1 MKSMRVPL
9 KLLVGAVPQAKP
21 VVCMG
26 INTNQKSGAA
36 RGGRTEM
43 QDMEKDVETSGTINI
58 DVVMRKLQEVIM
70 FLMTGAATGF
80 PAWLY
85 GRTVIE
91 IAGIVILTLLGI
103 SGVIFSM
110 EQSLEADS
118 FLFDN
123 KEHIGRFLALYLL
136 ALGGSLLFPLLPA
149 GGWPYLAVLIGLA
162 LFSNQVVGLGAGTVL
177 LVVTSLLYSGGNG
190 DIAFFVYFVGGLVGI
205 MVFSYLNVSFK
216 VGLPMLIALMVQ
228 LVCLCVQEVLLVNEQ
243 LKAQLFLIP
252 ALNLLVSLILLLIL
266 LKYFSFS
273 VIYKNRDVFM
283 DMNDPECPLLVE
295 LKNASKEEYYH
306 AVHTA
311 YLCDRIA
318 KRLKLDDAMV
328 KACGYYHRIGII
340 KGENNWENTR
350 MILEENR
357 FPQQVKDVLKE
368 YLDST
373 EQMVS
378 KETIILLFSDT
389 VISSI
394 SYLFSKDPQIQI
406 DYPRIINGIFK
417 KRVESGMIDQSNL
430 TFWEFQEMKKILLE
444 ERLYYDF
451 LR

>member
-1 MKSMRVPL
+1 
-9 KLLVGAVPQAKP
+9 
-21 VVCMG
+21 
-26 INTNQKSGAA
+26 
-36 RGGRTEM
+36 M
-43 QDMEKDVETSGTINI
+43 QDMEKDVEEKSSVINI
-58 DVVMRKLQEVIM
+58 DVAMRKLQEVIL
-70 FLMTGAATGF
+70 FLMTGAATGLA
-80 PAWLY
+80 AWLY
-85 GRTVIE
+85 GKTVIE
-91 IAGIVILTLLGI
+91 ITGVVVLALLGV
-103 SGVIFSM
+103 SGVIFAI
-110 EQSLEADS
+110 EQSQEADS

-123 KEHIGRFLALYLL
+123 KEHLGRFLVLYLL
-136 ALGGSLLFPLLPA
+136 ALAGSLVFPLLPA
-149 GGWPYLAVLIGLA
+149 GGWPYLAAFIGLM
-162 LFSNQVVGLGAGTVL
+162 LFSNQIVGLSSAAVL
-177 LVVTSLLYSGGNG
+177 LLVTCLLYTGNNG
-190 DIAFFVYFVGGLVGI
+190 NIAFYVYFVGGLAGI
-205 MVFSYLNVSFK
+205 VVFSYLNVSFK
-216 VGLPMLIALMVQ
+216 VGLPILVSLMVQ
-228 LVCLCVQEVLLVNEQ
+228 MVCLAVQEVLLVNEQ
-243 LKAQLFLIP
+243 LKLQLFLIP

-273 VIYKNRDVFM
+273 IISKNRDLFM
-283 DMNDPECPLLVE
+283 DINDPECPLLVE

-340 KGENNWENTR
+340 KGEVNWENTQF
-350 MILEENR
+350 ILEENR
-357 FPQQVKDVLKE
+357 FPQQVKDVLRE

-389 VISSI
+389 VITSI
-394 SYLFSKDPQIQI
+394 SYLFSKDPQIEI
-406 DYPRIINGIFK
+406 DYPKIINGIFK

-430 TFWEFQEMKKILLE
+430 TFGEFQEMKKILLE

>member
-1 MKSMRVPL
+1 
-9 KLLVGAVPQAKP
+9 
-21 VVCMG
+21 
-26 INTNQKSGAA
+26 
-36 RGGRTEM
+36 M
-43 QDMEKDVETSGTINI
+43 QDMEKDVEEKSSAINI
-58 DVVMRKLQEVIM
+58 DVAMRKLQEVIL
-70 FLMTGAATGF
+70 FLMTGAATGLA
-80 PAWLY
+80 AWLY
-85 GRTVIE
+85 GKTVIE
-91 IAGIVILTLLGI
+91 LTGVVVLALLGV
-103 SGVIFSM
+103 SGVIFAI
-110 EQSLEADS
+110 EQSQEADS

-123 KEHIGRFLALYLL
+123 KEHLGRFLVLYLL
-136 ALGGSLLFPLLPA
+136 ALAGSLVFPLLPA
-149 GGWPYLAVLIGLA
+149 GGWPYLAAFIGLM
-162 LFSNQVVGLGAGTVL
+162 LFSNQIVGLSSAAVL
-177 LVVTSLLYSGGNG
+177 LLVTCLLYTGNNG
-190 DIAFFVYFVGGLVGI
+190 NIAFYVYFVGGLAGI
-205 MVFSYLNVSFK
+205 VVFSYLNVSFK
-216 VGLPMLIALMVQ
+216 VGLPILVSLMVQ
-228 LVCLCVQEVLLVNEQ
+228 MVCLAVQEVLLVNEQ
-243 LKAQLFLIP
+243 LKLQLFLIP

-273 VIYKNRDVFM
+273 IIYKNRDLFM
-283 DMNDPECPLLVE
+283 DINDPECPLLVE

-340 KGENNWENTR
+340 KGEVNWENTQF
-350 MILEENR
+350 ILEENR
-357 FPQQVKDVLKE
+357 FPQQVKDVLRE

-389 VISSI
+389 VITSI
-394 SYLFSKDPQIQI
+394 SYLFSKDPQIEI
-406 DYPRIINGIFK
+406 DYPKIINGIFK

-430 TFWEFQEMKKILLE
+430 TFGEFQEMKKILLE

>member
-1 MKSMRVPL
+1 
-9 KLLVGAVPQAKP
+9 
-21 VVCMG
+21 
-26 INTNQKSGAA
+26 
-36 RGGRTEM
+36 M
-43 QDMEKDVETSGTINI
+43 QDMEKDVEEKSSAINI
-58 DVVMRKLQEVIM
+58 DVAMRKLQEVIL
-70 FLMTGAATGF
+70 FLMTGAATGLA
-80 PAWLY
+80 AWLY
-85 GRTVIE
+85 GKTVIE
-91 IAGIVILTLLGI
+91 ITGVVVLALLGV
-103 SGVIFSM
+103 SGVIFAI
-110 EQSLEADS
+110 EQSQEADS

-123 KEHIGRFLALYLL
+123 KEHLGRFLVLYLL
-136 ALGGSLLFPLLPA
+136 ALAGSLVFPLLPA
-149 GGWPYLAVLIGLA
+149 GGWPYLAAFIGLM
-162 LFSNQVVGLGAGTVL
+162 LFSNQIVGLSSAAVL
-177 LVVTSLLYSGGNG
+177 LLVTCLLYTGNNG
-190 DIAFFVYFVGGLVGI
+190 NIAFYVYFVGGLAGLV
-205 MVFSYLNVSFK
+205 VFSYLNVSFK
-216 VGLPMLIALMVQ
+216 VGLPILVSLMVQ
-228 LVCLCVQEVLLVNEQ
+228 MVCLAVQEVLLVNEQ
-243 LKAQLFLIP
+243 LKLQLFLIP

-273 VIYKNRDVFM
+273 IIYKNRDLFM
-283 DMNDPECPLLVE
+283 DINDPECPLLVE

-340 KGENNWENTR
+340 KGEVNWENTQL
-350 MILEENR
+350 ILEENR
-357 FPQQVKDVLKE
+357 FPQQVKDVLRE

-389 VISSI
+389 VITSI
-394 SYLFSKDPQIQI
+394 SYLFSKDPQIEI
-406 DYPRIINGIFK
+406 DYPKIINGIFK

-430 TFWEFQEMKKILLE
+430 TFGEFQEMKKILLE

>member
-1 MKSMRVPL
+1 
-9 KLLVGAVPQAKP
+9 
-21 VVCMG
+21 
-26 INTNQKSGAA
+26 
-36 RGGRTEM
+36 M
-43 QDMEKDVETSGTINI
+43 QDMEKDVEEKSSAINI
-58 DVVMRKLQEVIM
+58 DVAMRKLQEVIL
-70 FLMTGAATGF
+70 FLMTGAATGLA
-80 PAWLY
+80 AWLY
-85 GRTVIE
+85 GKTAIE
-91 IAGIVILTLLGI
+91 ITGVVVLALLGV
-103 SGVIFSM
+103 SGVIFAI
-110 EQSLEADS
+110 EQSQEADS

-123 KEHIGRFLALYLL
+123 KEHLGRFLVLYLL
-136 ALGGSLLFPLLPA
+136 ALAGSLVFPLLPA
-149 GGWPYLAVLIGLA
+149 GGWPYLAAFIGLM
-162 LFSNQVVGLGAGTVL
+162 LFSNQVVGLSSAAVL
-177 LVVTSLLYSGGNG
+177 LLVTCLLYTGNNG
-190 DIAFFVYFVGGLVGI
+190 NIAFYVYFVGGLAGI
-205 MVFSYLNVSFK
+205 VVFSYLNVSFK
-216 VGLPMLIALMVQ
+216 VGLPILVSLMVQ
-228 LVCLCVQEVLLVNEQ
+228 MVCLSVQEVLLVNEQ
-243 LKAQLFLIP
+243 LKLQLFLIP

-273 VIYKNRDVFM
+273 IIYKNRDLFM
-283 DMNDPECPLLVE
+283 DINDPECPLLVE

-318 KRLKLDDAMV
+318 KKLKLDDAMV

-340 KGENNWENTR
+340 KGEVNWENTQF
-350 MILEENR
+350 ILEENR
-357 FPQQVKDVLKE
+357 FPQQVKDVLRE

-389 VISSI
+389 VITSI
-394 SYLFSKDPQIQI
+394 SYLFSKDPQIEI
-406 DYPRIINGIFK
+406 DYPKIINGIFK

>member
-1 MKSMRVPL
+1 
-9 KLLVGAVPQAKP
+9 
-21 VVCMG
+21 
-26 INTNQKSGAA
+26 
-36 RGGRTEM
+36 M
-43 QDMEKDVETSGTINI
+43 QDMEKDVEEKSSAINI
-58 DVVMRKLQEVIM
+58 DVAMRKLQEVIL
-70 FLMTGAATGF
+70 FLMTGAATGLA
-80 PAWLY
+80 AWLY
-85 GRTVIE
+85 GKTVIE
-91 IAGIVILTLLGI
+91 ITGVVVLALLGV
-103 SGVIFSM
+103 SGVIFAI
-110 EQSLEADS
+110 EQSQEADF

-123 KEHIGRFLALYLL
+123 KEHLGRFLVLYLL
-136 ALGGSLLFPLLPA
+136 ALAGSLVFPLLPA
-149 GGWPYLAVLIGLA
+149 GGWPYLAAFIGLM
-162 LFSNQVVGLGAGTVL
+162 LFSNQIVGLSSAAVL
-177 LVVTSLLYSGGNG
+177 LLVTCLLYTGNNG
-190 DIAFFVYFVGGLVGI
+190 NIAFYVYFVGGLAGI
-205 MVFSYLNVSFK
+205 VVFSYLNVSFK
-216 VGLPMLIALMVQ
+216 VGLPILVSLMVQ
-228 LVCLCVQEVLLVNEQ
+228 MVCLAVQEVLLVNEQ
-243 LKAQLFLIP
+243 LKLQLFLIP

-273 VIYKNRDVFM
+273 IIYKNRDLFM
-283 DMNDPECPLLVE
+283 DINDPECPLLVE

-340 KGENNWENTR
+340 KGEVTQF
-350 MILEENR
+350 ILEENR
-357 FPQQVKDVLKE
+357 FPQQVKDVLRE

-389 VISSI
+389 VITSI
-394 SYLFSKDPQIQI
+394 SYLFSKDPQIEI
-406 DYPRIINGIFK
+406 DYPKIINGIFK

-430 TFWEFQEMKKILLE
+430 TFGEFQEMILLE

>member
-1 MKSMRVPL
+1 
-9 KLLVGAVPQAKP
+9 
-21 VVCMG
+21 
-26 INTNQKSGAA
+26 
-36 RGGRTEM
+36 M
-43 QDMEKDVETSGTINI
+43 QDMEKDVEEKSSVINI
-58 DVVMRKLQEVIM
+58 DVAMRKLQEVIL
-70 FLMTGAATGF
+70 FLMTGAATGLA
-80 PAWLY
+80 AWLY
-85 GRTVIE
+85 GKTVIE
-91 IAGIVILTLLGI
+91 ITGVVVLALLGV
-103 SGVIFSM
+103 SGVIFAI
-110 EQSLEADS
+110 EQSQEADS

-123 KEHIGRFLALYLL
+123 KEHLGRFLVLYLL
-136 ALGGSLLFPLLPA
+136 ALAGSLVFPLLPA
-149 GGWPYLAVLIGLA
+149 GGWPYLAAFIGLM
-162 LFSNQVVGLGAGTVL
+162 LFSNQIVGLSSAAVL
-177 LVVTSLLYSGGNG
+177 LLVTCLLYTGNNG
-190 DIAFFVYFVGGLVGI
+190 NIAFYVYFVGGLAGI
-205 MVFSYLNVSFK
+205 VVFSYLNVSFK
-216 VGLPMLIALMVQ
+216 VGLPILVSLMVQ
-228 LVCLCVQEVLLVNEQ
+228 MVCLAVQEVLLVNEQ
-243 LKAQLFLIP
+243 LKLQLFLIP

-273 VIYKNRDVFM
+273 IIYKNRDLFM
-283 DMNDPECPLLVE
+283 DINDPECPLLVE

-340 KGENNWENTR
+340 KGEVNWENTQF
-350 MILEENR
+350 ILEENR
-357 FPQQVKDVLKE
+357 FPQQVKDVLRE

-389 VISSI
+389 VITSI
-394 SYLFSKDPQIQI
+394 SYLFSKDPQIEI
-406 DYPRIINGIFK
+406 DYPKIINGIFK

-430 TFWEFQEMKKILLE
+430 TFGEFQEMKKILLE

>member
-1 MKSMRVPL
+1 
-9 KLLVGAVPQAKP
+9 
-21 VVCMG
+21 
-26 INTNQKSGAA
+26 
-36 RGGRTEM
+36 M
-43 QDMEKDVETSGTINI
+43 QDMEKDVEEKSSAINI
-58 DVVMRKLQEVIM
+58 DVAMRKLQEVIL
-70 FLMTGAATGF
+70 FLMTGAATGLA
-80 PAWLY
+80 AWLY
-85 GRTVIE
+85 GKTVIE
-91 IAGIVILTLLGI
+91 ITGVVVLALLGV
-103 SGVIFSM
+103 SGVIFAI
-110 EQSLEADS
+110 EQSQEADS

-123 KEHIGRFLALYLL
+123 KEHLGRFLVLYLL
-136 ALGGSLLFPLLPA
+136 ALAGSLVFPLLPA
-149 GGWPYLAVLIGLA
+149 GGWPYLAAFIGLM
-162 LFSNQVVGLGAGTVL
+162 LFSNQIVGLSSAAVL
-177 LVVTSLLYSGGNG
+177 LLVTCLLYTGNNG
-190 DIAFFVYFVGGLVGI
+190 NIAFYVYFVGGLAGI
-205 MVFSYLNVSFK
+205 VVFSYLNVSFK
-216 VGLPMLIALMVQ
+216 VGLPILVSLMVQ
-228 LVCLCVQEVLLVNEQ
+228 MVCLAVQEVLLVNEQ
-243 LKAQLFLIP
+243 LKLQLFLIP

-273 VIYKNRDVFM
+273 IIYKNRDLFM
-283 DMNDPECPLLVE
+283 DINDPECPLLVE

-340 KGENNWENTR
+340 KGEVNWENTQF
-350 MILEENR
+350 ILEENR
-357 FPQQVKDVLKE
+357 FPQQVKDVLRE

-389 VISSI
+389 VITSI
-394 SYLFSKDPQIQI
+394 SYLFSKDPQIEI
-406 DYPRIINGIFK
+406 DYPKIINGIFK

-430 TFWEFQEMKKILLE
+430 TFGEFQEMKKILLE